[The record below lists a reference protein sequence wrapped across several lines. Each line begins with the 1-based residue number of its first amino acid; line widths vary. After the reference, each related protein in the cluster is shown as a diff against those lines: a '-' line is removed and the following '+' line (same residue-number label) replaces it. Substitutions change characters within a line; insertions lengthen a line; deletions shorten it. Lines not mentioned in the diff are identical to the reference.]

1 MFVTV
6 TELEQ
11 GLVGNIYVYKTVTEL
26 EQGLVGNIRVCDCY

>member
-11 GLVGNIYVYKTVTEL
+11 GLVGNISVYKTVSEL
-26 EQGLVGNIRVCDCY
+26 EPGLVGNIRVCDCY